1 MAIMPTQ
8 SPDPALETR
17 RRRRRVYVRPPR
29 RSDAAAFVAAV
40 AASRT
45 LHRRWVQ
52 APATAAEFAA
62 YLARFAGPR
71 SRNPARATHAGF
83 LVCRVTDDLPVGVFN
98 LSEIVRGSFESAYLG
113 YYGLA
118 PHAGQGYMSEGLA
131 LVLAVAFRKL
141 GLHRVEVN
149 VQPANT
155 RSIALVRA
163 AGFAREGYSRRYVKI
178 AGRWR
183 DHERWA
189 MLAEDWRAQRS
200 RRR

>member
-1 MAIMPTQ
+1 MPTP

-17 RRRRRVYVRPPR
+17 RRGLRVYVRPPR
-29 RSDAAAFVAAV
+29 RSDSQAFVSAV
-40 AASRT
+40 AASRAV
-45 LHRRWVQ
+45 HRHWVQ
-52 APATAAEFAA
+52 PPATGAE
-62 YLARFAGPR
+62 YSLYVARFAGPR
-71 SRNPARATHAGF
+71 SRQPAHATHAGF
-83 LVCRVTDDLPVGVFN
+83 LVCRVTDDTPVGVFN

-118 PHAGQGYMSEGLA
+118 PHVGQGYMSEGLA
-131 LVLAVAFRKL
+131 LVLAVAFSKL

-200 RRR
+200 RS